1 MPVSAGRVLDLSGV
15 SKDYRGL
22 RPLRIEHLEVGAG
35 EPIAIIGLDQVTAE
49 VLVNLVTGATL
60 PDRGEVNLFGRSTA
74 SIADSAEWLAV
85 VDRFGIVSER
95 AVLLEGLSVIQNL
108 AMPFTLDIEPP
119 PEDIRARAAAL
130 AREVELP
137 EPAWTRP
144 VAELDRAERV
154 RLRWARALA
163 LDPAIIVLEHP
174 TAGLP
179 RDAVAPL
186 AGHMRAIAERRGAAI
201 LAATADE
208 EFAAAVARRVLWLDP
223 ATGRLK
229 ERRGWFRRS

>member
-1 MPVSAGRVLDLSGV
+1 MPVSAAAVLDLSDV

-22 RPLRIEHLEVGAG
+22 RPLRIERLEVGAG
-35 EPIAIIGLDQVTAE
+35 EPIAIIGLDRVTAE

-60 PDRGEVNLFGRSTA
+60 PDRGEVKLFGRSTA
-74 SIADSAEWLAV
+74 SIGDGAEWLAV

-95 AVLLEGLSVIQNL
+95 AVLLEALSVIQNL
-108 AMPFTLDIEPP
+108 SMPFTLDIEPP

-130 AREVELP
+130 ALEVGLP
-137 EPAWTRP
+137 ESTWTRP
-144 VAELDRAERV
+144 VADLDRAGRA

-163 LDPAIIVLEHP
+163 LDPAIILLEHP
-174 TAGLP
+174 TADVP

-186 AGHMRAIAERRGAAI
+186 ASHIRALAERRGAAI

-223 ATGRLK
+223 ATGRLR